1 MKVQVIKFW
10 TLLVFAL
17 LINGNMLPA
26 NAAPSNPSSDI
37 NYAKKQE
44 LSFNNLSANKK
55 TIVFVS
61 TLSLISL
68 AVLLG
73 TGKSIKREKSS

>member
-1 MKVQVIKFW
+1 MKAQVIKVC

-17 LINGNMLPA
+17 LINGKMLPA
-26 NAAPSNPSSDI
+26 NAAPSKVSSDT
-37 NYAKKQE
+37 NYANKQE
-44 LSFNNLSANKK
+44 LNFKDLSANKK

-61 TLSLISL
+61 TLSLTSL

>member
-1 MKVQVIKFW
+1 MKAQVIKVW

-17 LINGNMLPA
+17 LINGKILPA
-26 NAAPSNPSSDI
+26 NAAPSNPSSDT
-37 NYAKKQE
+37 NYGKKQE
-44 LSFNNLSANKK
+44 LNFNNLSSNKK

-61 TLSLISL
+61 TLSLTSL